1 MDEELQHKEAKDL
14 EKDNVSETTHNE
26 TEKTLK
32 SKKKS
37 IYADEVLEDYLNKI
51 GHLKNNKFSKYIL
64 FLLKVIQDF
73 FSDDSLFEISII
85 TKSDDFMKSLAEK
98 YKFNDTEQNIILNEF
113 KLRQLQMSDRKRKKK
128 IIERLFY
135 FIICIFIV
143 VVLVIDPSHLLIPDN
158 YFIITLMILFVI
170 SAFLLSS
177 IADLAINILDTS
189 LKHYLKDELIVLQ
202 EKLELEELAGTYE
215 AKIEDKQFKQHQRE
229 LKRYYDMNLEQSKK
243 VFALGI
249 IVIFFGA
256 MILIGT
262 LLFFGPNANENILP
276 LVVGCI
282 SGLLTDFVGIIFI
295 RMYSSIVKTSV
306 EFHNKLTYS
315 NSLLLAN
322 LVTTRIVDCS
332 VKDDTLKSIAQEII
346 KSSNQNLKECDLHFD

>member
-1 MDEELQHKEAKDL
+1 
-14 EKDNVSETTHNE
+14 
-26 TEKTLK
+26 
-32 SKKKS
+32 
-37 IYADEVLEDYLNKI
+37 
-51 GHLKNNKFSKYIL
+51 
-64 FLLKVIQDF
+64 
-73 FSDDSLFEISII
+73 
-85 TKSDDFMKSLAEK
+85 MKSLAEK